1 MNPTPP
7 PPPTKKIAY
16 VQEGTHRGFLS
27 RSCRAVARDLVRRG
41 YTIKTFTPEKLP
53 VAKHVTPH
61 TPVKGDTACVR
72 EIYQRAFH
80 TPLPNIDVPKPLARY
95 ARRKI
100 TATTLGELRATAKN
114 NPRYAND
121 VFVKPMLAKD
131 FPGQRFTSAA
141 AEELRYHPDTYPL
154 QAQERRYFTNEV
166 RFFAGPR
173 TLRPTRLRETPDDQG
188 LQRFAQKLYEV
199 WKPTAPKAY
208 VLDVGMSAPVTD
220 TRAHLYV
227 PTLVEINSVL
237 TAGCLDEVKQPGALV
252 IAAWES
258 YAHYAV
264 HGTFR

>member
-1 MNPTPP
+1 MTP
-7 PPPTKKIAY
+7 KKIAY
-16 VQEGTHRGFLS
+16 VQEGTCRGYLS
-27 RSCRAVARDLVRRG
+27 RSCRAVAQDLVRRG
-41 YTIKTFTPEKLP
+41 YTVKTFSPGKLP
-53 VAKHVTPH
+53 PAKHVTPH

-80 TPLPNIDVPKPLARY
+80 TPFPNIDVPKPLARY

-100 TATTLGELRATAKN
+100 YTTTLGELRATAKN
-114 NPRYAND
+114 KPPSAYD
-121 VFVKPMLAKD
+121 VFVKPLIAKE
-131 FPGQRFTSAA
+131 FHGQRFATASHT
-141 AEELRYHPDTYPL
+141 LRYHPDDYPL

-173 TLRPTRLRETPDDQG
+173 TLRPQRLRENPRDKE
-188 LQRFAQKLYEV
+188 LKRFAQKLYEV

-208 VLDVGMSAPVTD
+208 VLDVGMSAPLTP
-220 TRAHLYV
+220 TLPHLYV

-237 TAGCLDEVKQPGALV
+237 TAGCLSEVKQPGALV

>member
-1 MNPTPP
+1 MTTPTT
-7 PPPTKKIAY
+7 PTKKIAY
-16 VQEGTHRGFLS
+16 VQEGTHQGFLS
-27 RSCRAVARDLVRRG
+27 RSCRAVARDLIRLG
-41 YTIKTFTPEKLP
+41 YTVKTFTPGKLP
-53 VAKHVTPH
+53 PAKHVTPH

-100 TATTLGELRATAKN
+100 TITTLGELRATAKN
-114 NPRYAND
+114 NPRSAHN
-121 VFVKPMLAKD
+121 VFVKPLIAKD
-131 FPGQRFTSAA
+131 FPGQPFTSAA

-154 QAQERRYFTNEV
+154 QAQERRYFTHEV

-173 TLRPTRLRETPDDQG
+173 TLRPTRPRENPRDQE
-188 LQRFAQKLYEV
+188 LKRFAQKLYEV

-220 TRAHLYV
+220 TAAHLYV

-237 TAGCLDEVKQPGALV
+237 TAGCLGEVKQPGALV

-264 HGTFR
+264 HGTFK

>member
-1 MNPTPP
+1 MNPT
-7 PPPTKKIAY
+7 PPTKKIAY

-27 RSCRAVARDLVRRG
+27 RSCHAVARDLVRRG

-53 VAKHVTPH
+53 PAKHVTPH

-114 NPRYAND
+114 NPRYAHD

-131 FPGQRFTSAA
+131 FPGQRFFSAA

-173 TLRPTRLRETPDDQG
+173 TLRPTRLRETNRYDKE

-199 WKPTAPKAY
+199 WKPAAPKAY
-208 VLDVGMSAPVTD
+208 VLDVGMSAPPGTI
-220 TRAHLYV
+220 AHLYV

-264 HGTFR
+264 HGTFK